1 MVLGWSGGAMAQQPP
16 LACERE
22 VQPTLTKIE
31 LQRALE
37 ALNVDWS
44 SQLNQCY
51 SNPDVTDTD
60 KDGLT
65 DCVEAALPIRNR
77 LALDKRACDS
87 DGDLLGDGEELR
99 GFGEHHSSPWA
110 SDTDGDGL
118 TDSLEVST
126 FGLDPSLPDMPV
138 RTEFVERDTLSLVRG
153 GVPTHRFRLQSG
165 DIAWFSLGLAGARG
179 LRPSADR
186 LPGRGDGLMEWKY
199 DRDEILLGAMQLAP
213 TLIPLET
220 GRGTALRDLG
230 RTIVRAESTML
241 AQGAGYALA
250 RPIGCDRGDRD
261 CAARSGRTA
270 GAVGA
275 TTAWTTVLLKSRRQR
290 GLAFD
295 VESLVGV
302 AGSSVLGAVVACEA
316 IEPSTYIV
324 QQQAE
329 MTIGDLDS
337 GRREYRGRCYKAA
350 GVGAAAGFLVPF
362 LHLGGEL

>member
-1 MVLGWSGGAMAQQPP
+1 MARFSICTVVAMVLGWSGGAMAQQPP

-126 FGLDPSLPDMPV
+126 FGLD
-138 RTEFVERDTLSLVRG
+138 RN
-153 GVPTHRFRLQSG
+153 
-165 DIAWFSLGLAGARG
+165 
-179 LRPSADR
+179 
-186 LPGRGDGLMEWKY
+186 
-199 DRDEILLGAMQLAP
+199 
-213 TLIPLET
+213 
-220 GRGTALRDLG
+220 
-230 RTIVRAESTML
+230 
-241 AQGAGYALA
+241 
-250 RPIGCDRGDRD
+250 
-261 CAARSGRTA
+261 AARSALRSGTCHC
-270 GAVGA
+270 
-275 TTAWTTVLLKSRRQR
+275 QR
-290 GLAFD
+290 
-295 VESLVGV
+295 
-302 AGSSVLGAVVACEA
+302 
-316 IEPSTYIV
+316 
-324 QQQAE
+324 
-329 MTIGDLDS
+329 DS
-337 GRREYRGRCYKAA
+337 PKNC
-350 GVGAAAGFLVPF
+350 
-362 LHLGGEL
+362 